1 MIHLQTTI
9 IIHYHPLSSQKH
21 KKKQG
26 NGWERRKEPPC
37 RFRCCPML
45 WHCQVWQLDL
55 PKGSWIQQ
63 LTTRRVQK
71 ATPVSTLGASFLFVT
86 SIPWLKFAQKAP
98 TKKRQKQNRQWLL
111 DPHNPLLS
119 LILQNSSPRVLLWNA
134 SIAVLV
140 EAVPQLLE
148 LLLGPGL
155 AKWWNKGWFQ
165 GENHGNSYYELYR
178 FYWEHYRTKWGISQP
193 TKFEDGG

>member
-119 LILQNSSPRVLLWNA
+119 LILQKLFSAGPPLKRFHRRSCRSCTTALGAAARSWAGEMVKQRVVSRGKSWKLLLW
-134 SIAVLV
+134 IV
-140 EAVPQLLE
+140 
-148 LLLGPGL
+148 
-155 AKWWNKGWFQ
+155 
-165 GENHGNSYYELYR
+165 
-178 FYWEHYRTKWGISQP
+178 
-193 TKFEDGG
+193 